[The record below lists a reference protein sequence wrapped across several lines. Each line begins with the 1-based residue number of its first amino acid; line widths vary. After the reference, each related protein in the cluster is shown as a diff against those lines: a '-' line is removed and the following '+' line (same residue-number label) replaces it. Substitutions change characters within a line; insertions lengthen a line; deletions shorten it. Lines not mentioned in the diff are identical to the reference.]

1 MPSSATAPA
10 TCSDKVREALARQP
24 NVSIVYV
31 DEAYTSAR
39 CCFCYTYTSRNEYV
53 PMHTP
58 VRSRW
63 TGKAVYPKEHGRS
76 WCATCQRMHSRDL
89 GAAASIAKR
98 GMLRVTGER
107 DMLMDASRRGEAY
120 EAHVL
125 KAFLAS
131 LDEVARGR
139 LPVRLPAA
147 AAEFDPAWSLGDLRN
162 VVRLHAMH
170 RAKARAQRRR
180 AQVQQPPPQGG
191 GGVAQPQLQQQQG
204 AVGID
209 VPLRHVAPAS

>member
-1 MPSSATAPA
+1 MPTSGVWCFRSPRAQESGGSPKTEKIRISIFFDFFSQTRQLVLIYAEHPLP
-10 TCSDKVREALARQP
+10 DPDIVRANKKKEAA
-24 NVSIVYV
+24 
-31 DEAYTSAR
+31 
-39 CCFCYTYTSRNEYV
+39 
-53 PMHTP
+53 
-58 VRSRW
+58 
-63 TGKAVYPKEHGRS
+63 
-76 WCATCQRMHSRDL
+76 
-89 GAAASIAKR
+89 
-98 GMLRVTGER
+98 GER

-180 AQVQQPPPQGG
+180 AQVQQPLPQGG